1 MYHKARKCY
10 FASASTVCG
19 AEAPAE
25 AALVRALAK
34 DTGKLRTWSKLFRG
48 FDQVA
53 ATKGLAS
60 FKCRSHF
67 QRM

>member
-1 MYHKARKCY
+1 MYRTNSSFIPLFFENTPFFKYHKNMQDNSYLYHKARKSY

-34 DTGKLRTWSKLFRG
+34 HF
-48 FDQVA
+48 
-53 ATKGLAS
+53 LAL
-60 FKCRSHF
+60 
-67 QRM
+67 

>member
-1 MYHKARKCY
+1 MNDFYPHCFVEPSGNSYLYQKARKCY

-34 DTGKLRTWSKLFRG
+34 NF
-48 FDQVA
+48 
-53 ATKGLAS
+53 LAV
-60 FKCRSHF
+60 
-67 QRM
+67 